1 MTRSTVQKA
10 VVVLASKP
18 IFGPIRCVAYA
29 VLFFLYLTL
38 FFSDKLGVVTTALF
52 NQRDF
57 TDTAVLDEFG
67 SSLEQSLRG
76 QLTES
81 GLYMGT
87 NLRELVHTFRQ
98 RTLILV
104 KALML
109 QKRVRVSPISLIYI

>member
-1 MTRSTVQKA
+1 M
-10 VVVLASKP
+10 
-18 IFGPIRCVAYA
+18 
-29 VLFFLYLTL
+29 
-38 FFSDKLGVVTTALF
+38 F

-57 TDTAVLDEFG
+57 SDTAVLDEFG
-67 SSLEQSLRG
+67 SSLEQSLSG